1 MENMIS
7 KRYSKEINIK
17 YAIIGSFIPIWN
29 FFIAIR
35 LGRKY
40 GPLWLLTDFVIIS
53 GLSISM
59 VFIVTENA
67 NIGFIMMISLF
78 PIHGIITYLF
88 IKKYNQR
95 VLNG

>member
-35 LGRKY
+35 LGKKY

-59 VFIVTENA
+59 VFIENLDL
-67 NIGFIMMISLF
+67 GFIMMISLF

>member
-1 MENMIS
+1 MVIS
-7 KRYSKEINIK
+7 TKRYNKEINVK

-40 GPLWLLTDFVIIS
+40 GTLWLITDILTMNIIALSLVFVENTVLFYV
-53 GLSISM
+53 GL
-59 VFIVTENA
+59 
-67 NIGFIMMISLF
+67 ISLF